1 MAKRRHA
8 EDPEKVKERRER
20 FLALKPEVRSIYIE
34 KKHHAAIKAFAKS
47 LKTGENHDTD

>member
-20 FLALKPEVRSIYIE
+20 FLALKPEVRGIYID
-34 KKHHAAIKAFAKS
+34 KKYHQKIKAFAKT
-47 LKTGENHDTD
+47 LN